1 MQVGRKLTMESSQLI
16 LPMLETQAGA
26 ELKIYIL
33 HSHLKVSAPSRILS
47 GVESSKGKRIW
58 A

>member
-1 MQVGRKLTMESSQLI
+1 MESSQLI